1 MSTAGAHGRLDVV
14 LDGDVGAPEHGLTA
28 RGLALGHGRGAALFV
43 EVGDHHPGPPAGE
56 QAGRSPPQARS
67 SAGDQRNP
75 ALEVPRR
82 VGHGRI
88 LPFSAR
94 PGTPIRRLVA
104 KTAERKVREDPSA
117 KDVGRQLRQVR
128 RKQGLSRAEV
138 ARSAGLT
145 RRELAA
151 YERGRVHIPES
162 DLWCLAGSCGVEVGE
177 LLPHRDEL
185 RIDSS
190 LASLAIGDS
199 IRHLRAP
206 AEPDGLLREY
216 LAMIYELRN
225 LPPGSRIPLRETDLA
240 TLADALGG
248 DPETIEMRLM
258 ELIGA
263 SHEEAARLRAM
274 ILPPLAI
281 AGPALAG
288 DPPSAPDDLAAAI
301 EGTGPDAVD
310 DFFAASRGDDP
321 FVVPLA
327 GSTAATQARSPG
339 DPLASLPI
347 DPFAIPAEAPSV
359 DDGYDTALARRT
371 PPAEARP
378 VRAARRPHR
387 DVRGDRRCRRTTS
400 PPHSS
405 PPTSPASTRPRS
417 HSTRDRRPAT
427 TRSHRSSPSATPGR
441 SRRSPDRVPTSDES
455 TERVFV
461 PIAWHAPVLVP
472 DAAAPLASD
481 DATVVTAGAGHTI
494 GVQVGDDFLTVHVD
508 GEVVVKVD
516 RQLAPEG

>member
-1 MSTAGAHGRLDVV
+1 
-14 LDGDVGAPEHGLTA
+14 
-28 RGLALGHGRGAALFV
+28 
-43 EVGDHHPGPPAGE
+43 
-56 QAGRSPPQARS
+56 
-67 SAGDQRNP
+67 
-75 ALEVPRR
+75 
-82 VGHGRI
+82 
-88 LPFSAR
+88 
-94 PGTPIRRLVA
+94 VA
-104 KTAERKVREDPSA
+104 KTAERKVRDEPSA
-117 KDVGRQLRQVR
+117 KDLGRHLRQVR

-199 IRHLRAP
+199 IRHLRTP

-248 DPETIEMRLM
+248 APEVIEMRLM

-281 AGPALAG
+281 AGPGLAG
-288 DPPSAPDDLAAAI
+288 NPPSAPDDFAAAI
-301 EGTGPDAVD
+301 AGTGPDAVD
-310 DFFAASRGDDP
+310 DFFAAPRVDDP
-321 FVVPLA
+321 FAGPLA
-327 GSTAATQARSPG
+327 AGTEVTIGRSPS
-339 DPLASLPI
+339 DPLASLPV
-347 DPFAIPAEAPSV
+347 DPFAVPADASPMANGHDTAVADALPGLRPDPFAPPGAQTETLEATVAASHDEPFGLEEPDGTGIDASAVALDAGSMAGHDVLSPIIPERDPWEIPSEMPADPLAPMADDPAEPLELVA
-359 DDGYDTALARRT
+359 
-371 PPAEARP
+371 
-378 VRAARRPHR
+378 
-387 DVRGDRRCRRTTS
+387 
-400 PPHSS
+400 
-405 PPTSPASTRPRS
+405 
-417 HSTRDRRPAT
+417 
-427 TRSHRSSPSATPGR
+427 
-441 SRRSPDRVPTSDES
+441 
-455 TERVFV
+455 
-461 PIAWHAPVLVP
+461 PIAWRAPALVP
-472 DAAAPLASD
+472 DTAAPLALD
-481 DATVVTAGAGHTI
+481 DATIATSGAGHTI
-494 GVQVGDDFLTVHVD
+494 GVQVGDDYLTVHVD

-516 RQLAPEG
+516 RQLPPEG

>member
-1 MSTAGAHGRLDVV
+1 M
-14 LDGDVGAPEHGLTA
+14 
-28 RGLALGHGRGAALFV
+28 
-43 EVGDHHPGPPAGE
+43 
-56 QAGRSPPQARS
+56 
-67 SAGDQRNP
+67 
-75 ALEVPRR
+75 
-82 VGHGRI
+82 
-88 LPFSAR
+88 
-94 PGTPIRRLVA
+94 A
-104 KTAERKVREDPSA
+104 KTAERKVREEPSA

-162 DLWCLAGSCGVEVGE
+162 DLWCLAGSCGVEVGD

-199 IRHLRAP
+199 IRHLRAS

-225 LPPGSRIPLRETDLA
+225 LPPGSRIPLREEDLA

-248 DPETIEMRLM
+248 DPETIEIRLM

-281 AGPALAG
+281 AGPGPAG
-288 DPPSAPDDLAAAI
+288 NPPSAPQELAAAI

-310 DFFAASRGDDP
+310 DFFAAPRVDDP
-321 FVVPLA
+321 FVAPLA

-347 DPFAIPAEAPSV
+347 DPFAIPADAASA
-359 DDGYDTALARRT
+359 DDGYDTEVADALPDAL
-371 PPAEARP
+371 PPLRPDPFAPPNGHTETFEAT
-378 VRAARRPHR
+378 VAASYDEPIALGAPDQSGDDALSPIIPER
-387 DVRGDRRCRRTTS
+387 DAWEIPTEVPGDPS
-400 PPHSS
+400 V
-405 PPTSPASTRPRS
+405 PASDDPTE
-417 HSTRDRRPAT
+417 
-427 TRSHRSSPSATPGR
+427 PS
-441 SRRSPDRVPTSDES
+441 EM
-455 TERVFV
+455 FV
-461 PIAWHAPVLVP
+461 PIAWRAPALVP
-472 DAAAPLASD
+472 AGAAPLASD

-516 RQLAPEG
+516 RQLTPEG